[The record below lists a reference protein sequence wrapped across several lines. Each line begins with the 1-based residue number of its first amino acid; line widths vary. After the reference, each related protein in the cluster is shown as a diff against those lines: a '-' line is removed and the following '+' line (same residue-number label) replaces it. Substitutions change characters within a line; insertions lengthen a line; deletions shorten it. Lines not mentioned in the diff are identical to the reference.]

1 MRRAPLV
8 AMMAAVAGMAGG
20 VPAAFGTAVSAVA
33 AVQQLPSAAAFADD
47 AARDRIVE
55 AIQRKYN
62 AQVVKVTEIVVDGRR
77 VYALRLLSD
86 NRVWMIR
93 VDAETGQELSGKE

>member
-1 MRRAPLV
+1 
-8 AMMAAVAGMAGG
+8 MMAAVAGMAAG
-20 VPAAFGTAVSAVA
+20 VPAAFGA
-33 AVQQLPSAAAFADD
+33 AVIAVVAMQQLPGAEAFADD

-77 VYALRLLSD
+77 VYSLRLLSD

-93 VDAETGQELSGKE
+93 VDAETGQELSGKN